1 MTEGHMYSKD
11 KKFGYKIFKDKESLQ
26 NAYDKLYRKYII
38 GNIKRGLSAC
48 VYTQLSDVEEE
59 INGFTTY
66 DREVFKFDMQRIK
79 AVNNIINKMNM
90 DARVKWKR

>member
-1 MTEGHMYSKD
+1 
-11 KKFGYKIFKDKESLQ
+11 
-26 NAYDKLYRKYII
+26 
-38 GNIKRGLSAC
+38 

-59 INGFTTY
+59 INGFATY